1 MFGEKTL
8 TVLPARRITG
18 GVECAVGIDGDVR
31 RIRYLGDAVSPT
43 WAAEAGIAL
52 ALMPAMR
59 ESRTLRAS
67 EPISPRLLAALPII
81 QDVLCNWEQRF
92 PVYGRYRRVPVEA
105 IARVTAR
112 KASGRG
118 VAAFFSGGADS
129 FYTLLRHR
137 DEIDTLIFVHGFD
150 FLSDGGDLAAKITE
164 GLGSAAA
171 DLGKPLTEVR
181 TDLRAFSD
189 PYAFWESY
197 HGAAIASVAHLL
209 AGRFSKVYIPA
220 TLTYA
225 HLTPLGSHPLLDPL
239 WSSEALEL
247 IHDGCEASRL
257 EKLAFIAEEPAARQW
272 LRVCWE
278 NRGATYNCGRCEK
291 CLRTM
296 VALHA
301 LGLLGQFTS
310 FPDSIDP
317 VAVARVNLPEV
328 AYTWEA
334 SLRLLHQQGT
344 DPALVHVL
352 QHRLHSTRARLLTKA
367 RRYGGAV
374 LNRARVTPGPSPGP

>member
-1 MFGEKTL
+1 MSGEQAL
-8 TVLPARRITG
+8 TVLPARKVAG
-18 GVECAVGIDGDVR
+18 GVECVMGIDGEERTV
-31 RIRYLGDAVSPT
+31 RYLGEAVSAT
-43 WAAEAGIAL
+43 WAAEAGLAL

-59 ESRTLRAS
+59 QSRTLCVT
-67 EPISPRLLAALPII
+67 EPVSPRLLEAVPTI
-81 QDVLCNWEQRF
+81 QDVLSNWEQRF
-92 PVYGRYRRVPVEA
+92 PVYGRYRRVRVEA
-105 IARVTAR
+105 TAR
-112 KASGRG
+112 AAVRRASGRG

-137 DEIDTLIFVHGFD
+137 DEIDALIFVHGFD
-150 FLSDGGDLAAKITE
+150 FPPGDGALARTIADGIRR
-164 GLGSAAA
+164 AAA
-171 DLGKPLTEVR
+171 DLGKPLTEVE
-181 TDLRAFSD
+181 TDLRGFSD

-197 HGAAIASVAHLL
+197 HGAAMASVAHLL
-209 AGRFSKVYIPA
+209 AGRFARIYVPA

-225 HLTPLGSHPLLDPL
+225 HLSPLGSHPLLDPL
-239 WSSEALEL
+239 WSTEAMEL
-247 IHDGCEASRL
+247 VHDGCEASRL
-257 EKLAFIAEEPAARQW
+257 EKLDYIAGEPAAVQW

-301 LGLLGQFTS
+301 LGRLGEFTA
-310 FPDSIDP
+310 FPDVVDP

-334 SLRLLHQQGT
+334 SMRMLHQKGT
-344 DPALVHVL
+344 DPALVRVL
-352 QHRLHSTRARLLTKA
+352 QHRLYSTRARLLTKA

-374 LNRARVTPGPSPGP
+374 LNRARAGP